1 MHEHVKIKVKST
13 YIPNRSNPT
22 KSQYL
27 FSYVIKIINNNSFP
41 IKLLSRHWNIKD
53 AQDGVEDI
61 YGPGVVGK
69 QPIILPGEDFEYMSY
84 CPLKTPI
91 GFMKGEFCMID
102 DKKKEFDVEIK
113 TFKLSVPEI
122 SN

>member
-1 MHEHVKIKVKST
+1 M
-13 YIPNRSNPT
+13 
-22 KSQYL
+22 
-27 FSYVIKIINNNSFP
+27 
-41 IKLLSRHWNIKD
+41 
-53 AQDGVEDI
+53 EDI
-61 YGPGVVGK
+61 YGPGVIGK
-69 QPIILPGEDFEYMSY
+69 QPIIAPGKDFEYMSY

-102 DKKKEFDVEIK
+102 DKKKEFDIEIK

>member
-1 MHEHVKIKVKST
+1 MHKYVKIKVKST
-13 YIPNRSNPT
+13 YIASRSNPI
-22 KSQYL
+22 KSYYL
-27 FSYVIKIINNNSFP
+27 FSYEIKIINNNSFP

-113 TFKLSVPEI
+113 TFKLSVPDI